1 MKVLVT
7 GAKGF
12 IGQNIVSRFG
22 VEDNIEVIQYMREST
37 IDELRIALTEVDFIC
52 HMAGVNRSKDENE
65 FTKVNTDFTS
75 KLCKEI
81 QHTGRHIPILFASS
95 VYVERDNLYGKSKHN
110 LYGKSKLDAEE
121 VLLQY
126 SNETGS
132 LVYIFRLPHV
142 VGKWCRPNYNSVVA
156 TFCYNIARNLPIK
169 IDDPDYQLN
178 LVYIDDLIDL
188 ILQII
193 SGERSF
199 GPYCEVS
206 PSYPIT
212 VGNLATQLQAFKDS
226 RSTLITERVGKGLLR
241 ILYATYT
248 SYLPLKDF
256 SYNIEKHSDNR
267 GLFAEVL
274 KTKDSG
280 QVSFFTAH
288 PGITRGGHYHHS
300 KTEKFLVI
308 KGEAKFQFR
317 NIMTNELHQI
327 LTSAENLQ
335 IVETIP
341 GWAHDITNV
350 GDDEM
355 VVMLWANE
363 IFDLQH
369 PDTYTSHL

>member
-1 MKVLVT
+1 MKVLIT

-12 IGQNIVSRFG
+12 IGQNIVSRFS
-22 VEDNIEVIQYMREST
+22 VEDYIEVIQYMREST

-52 HMAGVNRSKDENE
+52 HMAGVNRPKDENE
-65 FTKVNTDFTS
+65 FAQVNTDFTS

-81 QHTGRHIPILFASS
+81 HHTGRHIPILFASS
-95 VYVERDNLYGKSKHN
+95 VHVERDN

-178 LVYIDDLIDL
+178 LVYIDDFIDM

-206 PSYPIT
+206 PSYLIT
-212 VGNLATQLQAFKDS
+212 VGNLATQLQVFKDS

-280 QVSFFTAH
+280 QFSFFTAH

-317 NIMTNELHQI
+317 NIMTNKLHQI

-335 IVETIP
+335 VVETIP
-341 GWAHDITNV
+341 GWVHDITNI

-363 IFDLQH
+363 IFDSQH

>member
-280 QVSFFTAH
+280 QFSFFTAH

>member
-22 VEDNIEVIQYMREST
+22 VEDSIEVIQYTREST
-37 IDELRIALTEVDFIC
+37 IDELKIALTEVDFIC
-52 HMAGVNRSKDENE
+52 HMAGVNRPKDVNE
-65 FTKVNTDFTS
+65 FLQVNTDFTS

-81 QHTGRHIPILFASS
+81 QHSGRHIPILFASS
-95 VYVERDNLYGKSKHN
+95 VHVERDNP
-110 LYGKSKLDAEE
+110 YGKSKLAAEE

-132 LVYIFRLPHV
+132 SVYIFRLPHV

-178 LVYIDDLIDL
+178 LVYIDDFIDV

-193 SGERSF
+193 SGEGSF

-212 VGNLATQLQAFKDS
+212 VGNLATQLQVFKDS

-248 SYLPLKDF
+248 SYLSPKDF
-256 SYNIEKHSDNR
+256 AYNIEKHSDNR

-280 QVSFFTAH
+280 QFSFFTAH

-308 KGEAKFQFR
+308 KGEAEFQFR
-317 NIMTNELHQI
+317 NIMTNESHQVN
-327 LTSAENLQ
+327 TSAENLQ

-350 GDDEM
+350 GEDEM
-355 VVMLWANE
+355 VVLLWANE

-369 PDTYTSHL
+369 PDTYTSPL